1 MTDLHLHRVAQLS
14 TSIEEIDAVTLSGCR
29 MFVMEV
35 AKKSRERYPLKTVYF
50 FFF

>member
-1 MTDLHLHRVAQLS
+1 MNDLHRVAQLS
-14 TSIEEIDAVTLSGCR
+14 TNIKEIDAVALTDCR